1 MPDFINHPAEKY
13 PLFFCT
19 DLNPKHKI
27 YIAGCF
33 NSAYMAQF
41 SDSSLENISEQSEE
55 ELLKFAKKQVAMFH
69 KHSDGSDVHLV
80 REKGEIEAKIEG
92 EEKNYTPDHGPIRLL
107 CTCGKQFELS
117 NKGRLRRR

>member
-1 MPDFINHPAEKY
+1 MLY
-13 PLFFCT
+13 
-19 DLNPKHKI
+19 
-27 YIAGCF
+27 
-33 NSAYMAQF
+33 SAYMAQF

-107 CTCGKQFELS
+107 CTCGKEFELS
-117 NKGRLRRR
+117 SNGREDYAGDNLSVGYSETKDAGYKKESGYK